1 LQGFFTFFSWR
12 VVKESALCAGS
23 TGIGNHLINLL
34 PVAGLLFLLLTGVIS
49 HPLCPPLHLTKLI
62 HSSLLSV
69 YILYSHSHPFHFLPP
84 WAHLIA
90 AIDEFN
96 CANYCADFVPQ
107 RCCLVPFPQINM
119 ELWVLS
125 RCWPDW
131 IEALFMWLEQANRWE
146 GLELA
151 SCSSITFIKE
161 NCLGN
166 LFHWVNGLTLVAW
179 SQYSILILKMF
190 LF

>member
-1 LQGFFTFFSWR
+1 VFSSIFPAEA
-12 VVKESALCAGS
+12 KESALCAGS
-23 TGIGNHLINLL
+23 SGIGNHLINLL
-34 PVAGLLFLLLTGVIS
+34 PVAGLLFLLLAGVIS
-49 HPLCPPLHLTKLI
+49 HPLYPSLHLTKLI

-131 IEALFMWLEQANRWE
+131 IEALFMWLEQANR
-146 GLELA
+146 
-151 SCSSITFIKE
+151 
-161 NCLGN
+161 
-166 LFHWVNGLTLVAW
+166 
-179 SQYSILILKMF
+179 
-190 LF
+190 

>member
-1 LQGFFTFFSWR
+1 VFSSIFPAEA
-12 VVKESALCAGS
+12 KESALCAGS

-107 RCCLVPFPQINM
+107 RCCLVPFPRSIWNCGC
-119 ELWVLS
+119 S
-125 RCWPDW
+125 RGARL
-131 IEALFMWLEQANRWE
+131 I
-146 GLELA
+146 GLRP
-151 SCSSITFIKE
+151 
-161 NCLGN
+161 CLCGWN
-166 LFHWVNGLTLVAW
+166 KATGERV
-179 SQYSILILKMF
+179 
-190 LF
+190 